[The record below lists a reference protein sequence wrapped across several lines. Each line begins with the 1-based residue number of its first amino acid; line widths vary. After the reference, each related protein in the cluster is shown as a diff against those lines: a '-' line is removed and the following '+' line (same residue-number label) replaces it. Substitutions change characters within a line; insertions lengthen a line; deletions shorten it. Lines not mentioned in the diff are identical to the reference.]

1 VSVRRD
7 RVAPTQRNSAQRVRC
22 ERGVRCDPFAPAQAG
37 AQPQSQ
43 WLPARPSGLRRG
55 DAASDSATRFF
66 LPAFALSA

>member
-1 VSVRRD
+1 MSVRRD
-7 RVAPTQRNSAQRVRC
+7 PLVPLQAGDARPARC
-22 ERGVRCDPFAPAQAG
+22 KRGVRCVPVAPAHAG